1 MNIEFT
7 SHAWEEFQYWM
18 ETDEEIVERINSLI
32 KSIRQT
38 PFQGIGKPEPLKY
51 DLKGFWSKR
60 ITDEH
65 RLVYQI
71 TGQKGKDQK
80 CSIVQCKFH
89 YGDK

>member
-18 ETDEEIVERINSLI
+18 ENNVEIVERINSLI

-38 PFQGIGKPEPLKY
+38 PFQGVGKPEPLKY
-51 DLKGFWSKR
+51 DLKGFWSRR

>member
-51 DLKGFWSKR
+51 DLKGFWSRR